1 MAYLVVNPNGD
12 EFITTSKPF
21 KSDKTRPLTEYR
33 RSQYNWQTTGN
44 FIKLPKGSIR
54 KLIGKE
60 LTTIDEPVKI

>member
-33 RSQYNWQTTGN
+33 RSQYNW
-44 FIKLPKGSIR
+44 
-54 KLIGKE
+54 
-60 LTTIDEPVKI
+60 